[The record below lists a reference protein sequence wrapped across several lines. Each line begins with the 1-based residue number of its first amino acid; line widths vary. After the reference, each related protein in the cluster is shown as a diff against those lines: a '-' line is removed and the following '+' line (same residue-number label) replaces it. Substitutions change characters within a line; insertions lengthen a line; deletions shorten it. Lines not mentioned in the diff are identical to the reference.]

1 LSPAGGSGFTR
12 VGERE
17 IFQGHIISLAIG
29 TFAAPD
35 GERFER
41 EVVHHPGAVAMVPL
55 LDGGRTVI
63 LVRQYR
69 AALEE
74 LLLELPA
81 GKLDVP
87 GEAPAAAAAR
97 ELEEEIGYRAA
108 HLEQVAEFYN
118 SPGFCDERVFVFLA
132 TGLEAAPL
140 SAQGVEESFMT
151 VEPVAL
157 TEALAMVGDGRI
169 RDAKTIIGLLL
180 ARTHLAA

>member
-1 LSPAGGSGFTR
+1 MSGATAGFFTK

-17 IFQGHIISLAIG
+17 LYQGHIVNLAIG
-29 TFAAPD
+29 AFEGPD

-55 LDGGRTVI
+55 VEGGRTVV

-87 GEAPAAAAAR
+87 GEAPEVAAAR
-97 ELEEEIGYRAA
+97 ELEEEIGYRAGR
-108 HLEQVAEFYN
+108 LELVAEFYN

-132 TGLEAAPL
+132 TGLEPAPM
-140 SAQGVEESFMT
+140 SAQGVEETYMT
-151 VEPVAL
+151 VEHVAL
-157 TEALAMVGDGRI
+157 TDALAMVGDGRI
-169 RDAKTIIGLLL
+169 KDAKTIIGLLV
-180 ARTHLAA
+180 ARDRLAA